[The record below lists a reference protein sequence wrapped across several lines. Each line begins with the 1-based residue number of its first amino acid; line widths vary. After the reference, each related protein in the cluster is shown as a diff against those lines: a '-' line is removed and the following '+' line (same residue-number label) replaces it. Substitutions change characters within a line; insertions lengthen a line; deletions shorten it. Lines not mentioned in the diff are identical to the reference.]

1 MLRQHH
7 WGLIQGKSTSNLNV
21 LRRQPVL
28 ASIVLTHILAWPLV
42 PAFAADA
49 TSGAQEEVIEEIVVT
64 SRRRDESVQDV
75 PLSVTAFGAEQIEQL
90 RPESLRD
97 FDGLAPNL
105 YVGTNAAGPGASAIY
120 IRGVGYAD
128 IEKTQAPQV
137 GVIVDG
143 VQLGSS
149 TGQLIDAFDIES
161 IEVNR
166 GPQGVLF
173 GRNTI
178 GGNIVVN
185 RVRPEFEDFGFKV
198 SSRAGNFS
206 SHDVRARANIPLGD
220 RVALKIGATDRRSDG
235 FYDNDT
241 LNETAGDVDFSAQVI
256 ALRAKPTD
264 ALDLT
269 LTYDRVRDNT
279 DTKPQ
284 DPRFDGDDPFQTLSE
299 KRQPT
304 SYDVDQVGLRLQ
316 WDAGPVTINSITAY
330 HDSADLVDQDF
341 DGAATLGPTSGV
353 SVPFAQLHTLR
364 DQEFDVF
371 SQELRISG
379 DFYNDQFSYQAGLYY
394 LEHEIDFRQTTN
406 NILQLPDFALGLP
419 AGVPCAAAGLRSNDL
434 APTICQLPNARST
447 QIASEELQSFAA
459 FAALFYRPTD
469 RAEISF
475 GLRYIDEEKDATNS
489 YFDFS
494 DGTFDP
500 PGTDGEFDFTGRPQT
515 AGVAYE
521 ASDSWDDVI
530 ITASASYAFTDDIL
544 TYVNYSEGFRSGGF
558 SIRSA
563 RDPSEAP
570 FDPEDA
576 FQIEAG
582 FKGSFF
588 DRRVTVNGA
597 YFFLERDGTQFSS
610 IIPLPPGSIPG
621 TTTLI
626 NNGGTSTTQGV
637 ELELSFLVNQN
648 FSFSVNG
655 GFIDVDNRAF
665 TIACDNV
672 DACVTPVPGV
682 LDPSGTLRMLGDDS
696 DSRQPEWNYS
706 VNAFYDREIG
716 PGVLSLNVNWKHQGE
731 SLLVNTGGG
740 ADQDL
745 FERDYGQ
752 LGARIS
758 YQVTRENG
766 DIFTLSADGRNL
778 TDTVWLENALFLG
791 GPTTGF
797 QSFGPPRVY
806 GFELSYSH

>member
-1 MLRQHH
+1 MLTKQR
-7 WGLIQGKSTSNLNV
+7 
-21 LRRQPVL
+21 LRGRKVFGRHPIATL
-28 ASIVLTHILAWPLV
+28 TILTHILAWP
-42 PAFAADA
+42 AFSAHAADA
-49 TSGAQEEVIEEIVVT
+49 DSGAQGAAIEEIIVT

-75 PLSVTAFGAEQIEQL
+75 PLSVTAFGADQIDKL

-97 FDGLAPNL
+97 IDGLAPNL

-185 RVRPEFEDFGFKV
+185 RVRPDFEEFGFKV
-198 SSRAGNFS
+198 SSRAGNFD
-206 SHDVRARANIPLGD
+206 SHDFRARVNIPISD
-220 RVALKIGATDRRSDG
+220 RVALKVGATDRRSDG
-235 FYDNDT
+235 FSDNDT
-241 LNETAGDVDFSAQVI
+241 LGETAGDIDFSAQTV
-256 ALRAKPTD
+256 ALRALPTD
-264 ALDLT
+264 NLDLT

-279 DTKPQ
+279 ETKPQ
-284 DPRFDGDDPFQTLSE
+284 DPRFDGDNPFQTLAN

-304 SYDVDQVGLRLQ
+304 SYDVDQIGLRLK
-316 WDAGPVTINSITAY
+316 WDLGPVTVHSISAY
-330 HDSADLVDQDF
+330 HNSADLVDQDF
-341 DGAATLGPTSGV
+341 DAAATLGPTSGTA
-353 SVPFAQLHTLR
+353 VPFAQLHTLR

-379 DFYNDQFSYQAGLYY
+379 DFLNDQFSYTAGIYY
-394 LEHEIDFRQTTN
+394 LEHDLEFMQSTN
-406 NILQLPDFALGLP
+406 NILQLPDVALGLP
-419 AGVPCAAAGLRSNDL
+419 AGTPCAVAGLRANEIVSS
-434 APTICQLPNARST
+434 ICQLPNARST
-447 QIASEELQSFAA
+447 QIASEDLQSFAA
-459 FAALFYRPTD
+459 FGALFWRPTD
-469 RAEISF
+469 RAEVSF
-475 GLRYIDEEKDATNS
+475 GLRFIDEEKDATNS

-500 PGTDGEFDFTGRPQT
+500 PGTAGEFDFTGRPET

-530 ITASASYAFTDDIL
+530 ITASASYAFTENTL
-544 TYVNYSEGFRSGGF
+544 GYVNFSEGFRSGGF

-563 RDPSEAP
+563 RDASEAP

-576 FQIEAG
+576 FQIEVG
-582 FKGSFF
+582 FKSTFL
-588 DRRVTVNGA
+588 DRRVTLNGA
-597 YFFLERDGTQFSS
+597 YFYLERDGTQFSS

-626 NNGGTSTTQGV
+626 NNGGVSTTQGV
-637 ELELSFLVNQN
+637 ELELAFLVNEN
-648 FSFSVNG
+648 LSISANG

-665 TIACDNV
+665 SIVCEDL
-672 DACVTPVPGV
+672 DGCVTAVPGV
-682 LDPSGTLRMLGDDS
+682 LDPEGTLRMQGDDS

-706 VNAFYDREIG
+706 INAAYDRQVG
-716 PGVLSLNVNWKHQGE
+716 PGILSLNVNWKHQGE

-758 YQVTRENG
+758 YEITRENG
-766 DIFTLSADGRNL
+766 DVFTVSADGRNL
-778 TDTVWLENALFLG
+778 TDTQWLENALFLG

-797 QSFGPPRVY
+797 QGWGPPRVY
-806 GFELSYSH
+806 GFELSYTH